1 MNFKSI
7 IYCDGFGHIGRL
19 PMKIDDSLVQHL
31 PTIRDC
37 NPLESIIS
45 DSSFA
50 GMNPMFG
57 HDSNNMIFTS
67 KAVHTRI
74 CGSRETRD
82 LCNLLHSDLQLPGV
96 MGGFKNKT

>member
-1 MNFKSI
+1 
-7 IYCDGFGHIGRL
+7 
-19 PMKIDDSLVQHL
+19 
-31 PTIRDC
+31 
-37 NPLESIIS
+37 
-45 DSSFA
+45 
-50 GMNPMFG
+50 MFG

-74 CGSRETRD
+74 CGSRKTRD